1 MIRRLLIAV
10 SAVAVFAAAA
20 APTADAQPRN
30 KNQDNIQTAQA
41 AGSFNTLLKAI
52 RLADLQGKLKTGG
65 PYTVFAPTDEAFAK
79 LPPETLAAVLA
90 DENLLRS
97 ILLYHVVD
105 GAVFAKDVV
114 GLTSVETLNGATI
127 SIAVVGGGVVLNG
140 TSNVIAT
147 DIAAKNGVIHVIDTV
162 LLPPAGQ

>member
-1 MIRRLLIAV
+1 MIRRLLLAV

-30 KNQDNIQTAQA
+30 PNKDIIQTAQA

-90 DENLLRS
+90 DEKLLTS

-105 GAVFAKDVV
+105 GAVYAKDVV
-114 GLTSVETLNGATI
+114 GLTSAQTLNGASI

-140 TSNVIAT
+140 TSNVTAT
-147 DIAAKNGVIHVIDTV
+147 DITAKNGVIHVIDTV

>member
-1 MIRRLLIAV
+1 MIRRLLIALGT
-10 SAVAVFAAAA
+10 VAILAAAI
-20 APTADAQPRN
+20 APASDAQPRN
-30 KNQDNIQTAQA
+30 PNKDIIQTAQA

-105 GAVFAKDVV
+105 GAAYAKDVV
-114 GLTSVETLNGATI
+114 GLTSVTTLNGASI
-127 SIAVVGGGVVLNG
+127 SIAVVGSSVVLNG

>member
-1 MIRRLLIAV
+1 MFRRLLLAV
-10 SAVAVFAAAA
+10 SAVAVFAASA
-20 APTADAQPRN
+20 APVADAQPRN
-30 KNQDNIQTAQA
+30 KNQDIVQTAQA
-41 AGSFNTLLKAI
+41 AGSFNTLLKAL
-52 RLADLQGKLKTGG
+52 RVADLQGKLKTGG

-114 GLTSVETLNGATI
+114 GLTSATTLNGASI
-127 SIAVVGGGVVLNG
+127 SIAVVGSTVVLNG
-140 TSNVIAT
+140 NSNVTAT